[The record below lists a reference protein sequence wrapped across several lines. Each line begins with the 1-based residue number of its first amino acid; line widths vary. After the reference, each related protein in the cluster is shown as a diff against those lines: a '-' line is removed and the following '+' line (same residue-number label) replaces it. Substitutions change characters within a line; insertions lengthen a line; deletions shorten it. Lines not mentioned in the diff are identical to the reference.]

1 MTMHFLREMAH
12 LNERLIGVGNMIE
25 AQVSAAY
32 QAVIQLDE
40 AAARRVIRGDVEVD
54 HSEIE
59 LEEECLKLLALYQP
73 VAGDLRLIVAALKI
87 NTDLERIGD
96 HAKNIAET
104 AIKLSASSPIEI
116 PETMHVIFKQTRL
129 MLRKTLLAY
138 IEADRA
144 LAEEVLKMDDEVDAL
159 CKAELPH
166 QIGLIKQ
173 HPENTDQRLM
183 LLSVCRQLERMGD
196 HASNI
201 AEDVVYLLSGDIIR
215 HGENGVMKKLP

>member
-1 MTMHFLREMAH
+1 MHFLREMEH
-12 LNERLIGVGNMIE
+12 LNERLIGVGNLIE
-25 AQVSAAY
+25 AQVSAAF
-32 QAVIQLDE
+32 QAVIQLDG
-40 AAARRVIRGDVEVD
+40 AAARRVITGDVEVD
-54 HSEIE
+54 NREIE
-59 LEEECLKLLALYQP
+59 MEEECLKLLALYQP

-104 AIKLSASSPIEI
+104 AIKLSASPTIEI
-116 PETMHVIFKQTRL
+116 PETMHVIFKQVRL

-138 IEADRA
+138 IEANCT
-144 LAEEVLKMDDEVDAL
+144 LAEDVLKMDDEVDAL
-159 CKAELPH
+159 CKAELSN

-173 HPENTDQRLM
+173 HPEHTDQRLM

-215 HGENGVMKKLP
+215 HGENEAMKCP